1 MSVDMLP
8 SLDRFPSVRCSRGK
22 EGYGQGVQIA
32 AIDLGSNS
40 FHLVVAQVHPDGTFT
55 PTIREKEMLHLGEDV
70 TRFGE
75 IPQASADAAVSA
87 IRRFRKLA
95 EAAGAIEIHAKATS
109 AIRSAEN
116 GAALVDRIEAEA
128 GVVVDVIDGLEEAR
142 LIFTAIRAAVVLDPG
157 PAICFD
163 LGGGSLEIAVGDLNG
178 LQFAASERLGV
189 GRLTAMY
196 MDNDPLSDAARRS
209 MREQCSSLLYPIAK
223 QVETLGAHLGVGSS
237 GTFEAIATMIAFAR
251 DKNAPTSLNQFLFTY
266 EEFLPL
272 YQTITRATQSER
284 RAIPGMDSKRVDLI
298 AAGAVVLRSIFE
310 VFELKSM
317 TISDWA
323 LREGIVL
330 DAIAQHE
337 PEEWTGEPESI
348 RRGSVLGL
356 ARRCSWPEAHS
367 LHVSK
372 LALQCFDATQDIHG
386 LNLEDRELLEYA
398 AILHDIG
405 EHVAHEGHEKHAAY
419 LVRHGELRG
428 FSPSEITMI
437 VALVRWHRRGEVRS
451 DSRTGDLDRYAIQ
464 KCRILTGFLRIADGL
479 DRSRHQIV
487 TNVAVSSNPSL
498 ILFRLTTRL
507 DPELEIWGARRKRGV
522 LEGTLGRDVEF
533 TAHPARSEYA

>member
-1 MSVDMLP
+1 M
-8 SLDRFPSVRCSRGK
+8 
-22 EGYGQGVQIA
+22 
-32 AIDLGSNS
+32 DLGSNS
-40 FHLVVAQVHPDGTFT
+40 FHLVVAEVRPDGSFS
-55 PTIREKEMLHLGEDV
+55 PTIREKEMLRLGEEV
-70 TRFGE
+70 ARLGE
-75 IPQASADAAVSA
+75 ISLASADAAVSV

-95 EAAGAIEIHAKATS
+95 EAAGSDEIHAKATS

-116 GAALVDRIEAEA
+116 GTALVDRIEAEA
-128 GVVVDVIDGLEEAR
+128 GVIVDVIDGLEEAR
-142 LIFTAIRAAVVLDPG
+142 LIFTAIRAAVVLEPG

-163 LGGGSLEIAVGDLNG
+163 LGGGSLEIAVGDVQG
-178 LQFAASERLGV
+178 MQFAASERLGV
-189 GRLTAMY
+189 GRLTATY
-196 MDNDPLSDAARRS
+196 AQTDPLTDDERVS
-209 MREQCSSLLYPIAK
+209 MREHCVSLLSPIAK
-223 QVETLGAHLGVGSS
+223 HVEHLGAQLAVGSS
-237 GTFEAIATMIAFAR
+237 GSFEAIATIIAVAR
-251 DKNAPTSLNQFLFTY
+251 DGSAPGSLNQFSFTF

-272 YQTITRATQSER
+272 YRLITRATQAER

-310 VFELKSM
+310 VFDLNTF

-337 PEEWTGEPESI
+337 PEEWTGEAESI

-386 LNLEDRELLEYA
+386 LNLVDRELLEYA

-428 FSPSEITMI
+428 FSPEEITML
-437 VALVRWHRRGEVRS
+437 VALVRWHRRGDVRS
-451 DSRTGDLDRYAIQ
+451 DSRTGDLDRSAIQ
-464 KCRILTGFLRIADGL
+464 RCRILTGILRIADGL
-479 DRSRHQIV
+479 DRSRHQLV
-487 TNVAVSSNPSL
+487 TNIEVSSNPSL

-507 DPELEIWGARRKRGV
+507 DPELEIWGARRKRGI
-522 LEGTLGRDVEF
+522 LETTLGRDIEF
-533 TAHPARSEYA
+533 TAHPARGESAS

>member
-1 MSVDMLP
+1 M
-8 SLDRFPSVRCSRGK
+8 R
-22 EGYGQGVQIA
+22 IA

-70 TRFGE
+70 TRLGE

-95 EAAGAIEIHAKATS
+95 EAAGADEIHAKATS

-116 GAALVDRIEAEA
+116 GVALVDRIEAEA

-163 LGGGSLEIAVGDLNG
+163 LGGGSLEIAIGDLNG
-178 LQFAASERLGV
+178 LQFAASEKLGV

-196 MDNDPLSDAARRS
+196 AGEDPLSDAARRS
-209 MREQCSSLLYPIAK
+209 MSEHCSSLLAPIAK
-223 QVETLGAHLGVGSS
+223 QVGNFGARLAVGSS
-237 GTFEAIATMIAFAR
+237 GSFEAIAAMVAAT
-251 DKNAPTSLNQFLFTY
+251 KGGGAPSSLNQYSFTFEDFLA
-266 EEFLPL
+266 L
-272 YQTITRATQSER
+272 YRTITRSSQSER

-298 AAGAVVLRSIFE
+298 AAGAIVMRSIFQ
-310 VFELKSM
+310 VFDLNSM

-330 DAIAQHE
+330 NAIAQHE

-372 LALQCFDATQDIHG
+372 LALQCFDATRNIHS
-386 LNLEDRELLEYA
+386 LDLLDRELLEYA

-419 LVRHGELRG
+419 LVRNGGLRG
-428 FSPSEITMI
+428 FSPSEITML

-451 DSRTGDLDRYAIQ
+451 DSRTGDLDRYALQ
-464 KCRILTGFLRIADGL
+464 KCKILTGLLRIADGL

-487 TNVAVSSNPSL
+487 TDIQVSSNPSL
-498 ILFRLTTRL
+498 ILFRLSTRL

-522 LEGTLGRDVEF
+522 LEAALGRDVEF
-533 TAHPARSEYA
+533 TAHPARREPAS

>member
-1 MSVDMLP
+1 M
-8 SLDRFPSVRCSRGK
+8 
-22 EGYGQGVQIA
+22 
-32 AIDLGSNS
+32 DLGSNS
-40 FHLVVAQVHPDGTFT
+40 FHLVVADVRPDGTFA

-70 TRFGE
+70 TRLGE
-75 IPQASADAAVSA
+75 IPKASADAAVAA

-95 EAAGAIEIHAKATS
+95 EAAGADEIHAKATS
-109 AIRSAEN
+109 AIRSAAN
-116 GAALVDRIEAEA
+116 GPALVDRIEAEA

-163 LGGGSLEIAVGDLNG
+163 LGGGSLEIAVGDNTG

-196 MDNDPLSDAARRS
+196 AEQDPLSDASRRS
-209 MREQCSSLLYPIAK
+209 MREHCISLLSPIAE
-223 QVETLGAHLGVGSS
+223 QVKELGALLAVGSS
-237 GTFEAIATMIAFAR
+237 GSFEAIAAMVAAT
-251 DKNAPTSLNQFLFTY
+251 KGGGAPSSLNQYSFTF
-266 EEFLPL
+266 EDFLPL
-272 YQTITRATQSER
+272 YRTITRSSQSER

-310 VFELKSM
+310 VFDLKSM

-330 DAIAQHE
+330 NAIAQHE
-337 PEEWTGEPESI
+337 PEEWTGELQSI

-372 LALQCFDATQDIHG
+372 LALQCFDTTRDIHG
-386 LNLEDRELLEYA
+386 LDLLDRELLEYA

-419 LVRHGELRG
+419 LVRNGELRG
-428 FSPSEITMI
+428 FSPAEITML

-451 DSRTGDLDRYAIQ
+451 DSRTGDLDRYALQ
-464 KCRILTGFLRIADGL
+464 KCRILTGLLRIADGL

-487 TNVAVSSNPSL
+487 TDIQVSSNPSL
-498 ILFRLTTRL
+498 ILFRLSTRL

-522 LEGTLGRDVEF
+522 LEATLGRDVEF
-533 TAHPARSEYA
+533 TAHPARREAAS